1 LESATD
7 RGSAFIEHI
16 GITVPDV
23 VEATHF
29 FEVAFGAKF
38 VADLLSPEGVG
49 DVTGAQRHTQDV
61 RRTELR
67 SPFWNPDHTSLHA
80 VRVMSLGN
88 GAQVEL
94 FEFVVDGQR
103 DPAAL
108 SDLGVTHIGIQV
120 DDIDAAAARIAA
132 AGGHL
137 FDGPRSMFAPDSDEE
152 NRFVYTRA
160 PWGMLIELVTYRRA
174 DYVA

>member
-7 RGSAFIEHI
+7 RRSAFIEHI

-23 VEATHF
+23 VEATQF

-49 DVTGAQRHTQDV
+49 DMQERDDMLGMFDALSY
-61 RRTELR
+61 EAL
-67 SPFWNPDHTSLHA
+67 FGIPDHTSLHA

-160 PWGMLIELVTYRRA
+160 PWGMLIELVTYP
-174 DYVA
+174 